1 MRSYGAGGIGAT
13 TLVVLA
19 MAGAVAAA
27 PAWERQVGM
36 KSMADSAR
44 IIGELFGGKRPYS
57 QTEFREA
64 AENIRSHAGRRL
76 VDDFE
81 GPPQPDSKA
90 DSSMIVSSSA
100 EFGKLAQE
108 LEIYAA
114 ALSSAADRNPGG
126 LGPDTRMG
134 GTLLGSPFGPKA
146 DAARDAASMPAEHAY
161 HLMLQTCTNC
171 HAKFRK
177 P

>member
-1 MRSYGAGGIGAT
+1 MRLPRGIGAT

-19 MAGAVAAA
+19 LAGAVVAA
-27 PAWERQVGM
+27 PAWERQHDM

-57 QTEFREA
+57 QAEFREA
-64 AENIRSHAGRRL
+64 AENIRTHAGMRL
-76 VDDFE
+76 VDDFR
-81 GPPQPDSKA
+81 GGAQADSKA
-90 DSSMIVSSSA
+90 DAEMISTSA
-100 EFGKLAQE
+100 DEFSRLARD
-108 LEIYAA
+108 LEIYAS
-114 ALSSAADRNPGG
+114 ALSSAADRNPSE
-126 LGPDTRMG
+126 LGADTRMG

-161 HLMLQTCTNC
+161 HLMLQTCTRC
-171 HAKFRK
+171 HAKFRR

>member
-1 MRSYGAGGIGAT
+1 MKRFETIGAA
-13 TLVVLA
+13 TLVLIGLT
-19 MAGAVAAA
+19 GAALGA
-27 PAWERQVGM
+27 PAWERQYDM

-44 IIGELFGGKRPYS
+44 IIGELFSGKRAYD
-57 QTEFREA
+57 QQEFREA
-64 AENIRSHAGRRL
+64 AENIRTHAGKRL
-76 VDDFE
+76 VE
-81 GPPQPDSKA
+81 GFDGGLQLDSKA
-90 DSSMIVSSSA
+90 DAEVISA
-100 EFGKLAQE
+100 TAGQFAKFAKE
-108 LEIYAA
+108 LEIYAS
-114 ALSSAADRNPGG
+114 ALSSAAARNSTE

-161 HLMLQTCTNC
+161 HLMLQTCTSC

>member
-1 MRSYGAGGIGAT
+1 MRWLEGIGAS
-13 TLVVLA
+13 TLVVLVL
-19 MAGAVAAA
+19 AGAVAAA
-27 PAWERQVGM
+27 PAWERQLGM

-57 QTEFREA
+57 QTEFRKA
-64 AENIRSHAGRRL
+64 AENIRTHAGKRL
-76 VDDFE
+76 VEDL
-81 GPPQPDSKA
+81 GGGQQSDSKA
-90 DSSMIVSSSA
+90 DAEMISSSA
-100 EFGKLAQE
+100 EAFDGLARD
-108 LEIYAA
+108 LETYAA
-114 ALSSAADRNPGG
+114 ALSSAADRNPKE

-134 GTLLGSPFGPKA
+134 GTLLGSPFGPKV

-161 HLMLQTCTNC
+161 HLMLQTCTSC